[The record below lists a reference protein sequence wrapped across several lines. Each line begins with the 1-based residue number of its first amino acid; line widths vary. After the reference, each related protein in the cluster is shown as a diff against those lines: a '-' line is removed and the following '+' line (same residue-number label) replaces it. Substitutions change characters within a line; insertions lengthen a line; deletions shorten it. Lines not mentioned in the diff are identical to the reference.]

1 MVQHYKEFAWNG
13 CSSLFMETWALEQSS
28 CVAKTLSKLGVPP
41 KVEVHGLL
49 GYNLLFADCMKWK
62 KISKKHFFKKT

>member
-1 MVQHYKEFAWNG
+1 
-13 CSSLFMETWALEQSS
+13 METWALEQSS

-49 GYNLLFADCMKWK
+49 GYNLLFADYMK
-62 KISKKHFFKKT
+62 